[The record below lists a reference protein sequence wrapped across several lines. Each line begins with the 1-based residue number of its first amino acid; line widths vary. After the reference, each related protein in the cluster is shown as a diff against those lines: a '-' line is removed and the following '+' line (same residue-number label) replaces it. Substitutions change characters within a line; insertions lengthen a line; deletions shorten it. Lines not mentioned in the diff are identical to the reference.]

1 MSIAVTEHW
10 IPTTGEIRSAYAA
23 GFALDA
29 EDRDDRERKFDLWL
43 YDRDRR
49 LRAQLTDGEI
59 MKPSPGSDGSVIPD
73 AATLAT
79 VRERLA
85 LAAELAGQAREMEER
100 AMELLMSA
108 APSSALRARQADAA
122 LKWDAVMDR
131 MEQLSVAVRETEG
144 HAGEDAG
151 RDV

>member
-1 MSIAVTEHW
+1 MSIAVTEHR
-10 IPTTGEIRSAYAA
+10 IPTTGEIRSDYAA

-43 YDRDRR
+43 YEHDRR
-49 LRAQLTDGEI
+49 LRAQLTGGEI
-59 MKPSPGSDGSVIPD
+59 LKTSPGSDGSVIPD

-85 LAAELAGQAREMEER
+85 LAAELAGQARAMEER

-108 APSSALRARQADAA
+108 APSSALRARQTDAS
-122 LKWDAVMDR
+122 LKWNAVMDR
-131 MEQLSVAVRETEG
+131 MEQLSAAVREAEG
-144 HAGEDAG
+144 HSGEDAG